1 MIVTVFYLK
10 THEIGRDHE
19 TDGRAAP
26 ARPAKLPEGICRYLG
41 HGAGRPAG

>member
-1 MIVTVFYLK
+1 MKSVAIMKLTVA
-10 THEIGRDHE
+10 R
-19 TDGRAAP
+19 RP